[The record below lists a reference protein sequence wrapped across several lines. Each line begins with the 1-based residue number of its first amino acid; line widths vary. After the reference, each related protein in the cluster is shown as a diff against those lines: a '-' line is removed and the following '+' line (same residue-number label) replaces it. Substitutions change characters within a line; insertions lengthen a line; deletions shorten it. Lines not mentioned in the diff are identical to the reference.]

1 MTKHLGWIGLI
12 ALSLLMLVS
21 ELLAADASSV
31 TSKADVIV
39 TGTSTL
45 VAASNPSRA
54 ALSCT
59 NTHATSAVRWGDSAV
74 ATSSGQQIKAGR
86 GVEIRNSAPVY
97 MISEGASVTVSC
109 TEEAQ

>member
-1 MTKHLGWIGLI
+1 MKHLCWIGLL
-12 ALSLLMLVS
+12 ALSLVMLAH

-31 TSKADVIV
+31 ASKADVTV

-45 VAASNPSRA
+45 VAASNASRV

-74 ATSSGQQIKAGR
+74 ATTSGQQIKAGR
-86 GVEIRNSAPVY
+86 GIEIRNSASVY
-97 MISEGASVTVSC
+97 MISEGADVTVAC